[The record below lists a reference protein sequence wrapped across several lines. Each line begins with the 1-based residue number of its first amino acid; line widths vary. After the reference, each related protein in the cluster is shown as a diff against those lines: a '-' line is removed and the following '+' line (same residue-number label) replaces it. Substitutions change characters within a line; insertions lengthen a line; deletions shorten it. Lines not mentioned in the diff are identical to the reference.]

1 MEKVTCGQEL
11 QGRIK
16 LQQVKMG
23 HSTETEGKKEH
34 LQLKEEEEKVKGEL
48 RLTHIRGNMKRGR
61 RSVFRDAVRKQCSE
75 ELAKD
80 FKCQWIESGMELFLL
95 PLSFS

>member
-1 MEKVTCGQEL
+1 
-11 QGRIK
+11 
-16 LQQVKMG
+16 
-23 HSTETEGKKEH
+23 
-34 LQLKEEEEKVKGEL
+34 
-48 RLTHIRGNMKRGR
+48 MKRGR
-61 RSVFRDAVRKQCSE
+61 RSVFRDAVRKQRSE